1 MAFKHLVK
9 LQGNPSVAAAADS
22 LVADEASEAAKAAAK
37 KAKKQKA
44 KARKQQAR
52 SDATSASP
60 PPVPPLPASDPSPI
74 GASTGGSLQ
83 RQQDV
88 EPEAALQLSSTLDGT
103 GHGVPPEQD
112 TAGLHAQ
119 LHSVTVHDSA
129 KHTLPLHA
137 ALDEQESTPAAAA
150 AQAPEGNAA
159 AVDASQGDDATFLD
173 QLFCCPITKV
183 LSPSYY
189 LHLYPPPTLPTHS
202 LVSLPI
208 PYFILKPIPRSS
220 RHQLKGLTSFCHPRS

>member
-1 MAFKHLVK
+1 M
-9 LQGNPSVAAAADS
+9 AAAADS

-60 PPVPPLPASDPSPI
+60 PPASDPSAS

-88 EPEAALQLSSTLDGT
+88 EPEAAMQLSSTLHGT
-103 GHGVPPEQD
+103 GHGVPSEQD

-119 LHSVTVHDSA
+119 LHSMTVHDSA

-137 ALDEQESTPAAAA
+137 ALDEQESTPAPAAAA

-183 LSPSYY
+183 LSPAYY
-189 LHLYPPPTLPTHS
+189 LHPHQPPTLPTHS
-202 LVSLPI
+202 LVSLPV
-208 PYFILKPIPRSS
+208 PYFILKPPTPAPPLLPLSAPAEGTDKFLPSKIMMCAMAKVS
-220 RHQLKGLTSFCHPRS
+220 L

>member
-1 MAFKHLVK
+1 M
-9 LQGNPSVAAAADS
+9 AAAADS

-60 PPVPPLPASDPSPI
+60 PAVPPPSASEPSAP
-74 GASTGGSLQ
+74 GTSAGGSLQ

-119 LHSVTVHDSA
+119 LHSMTVHDSA

-137 ALDEQESTPAAAA
+137 ALDEQESTPAAAAAAA

-189 LHLYPPPTLPTHS
+189 LHPYPPPTLPTHS

-208 PYFILKPIPRSS
+208 PYFIFKPTPPPTLAPLS
-220 RHQLKGLTSFCHPRS
+220 TS